1 MSFESDDFDFVCFV
15 RTVAFADPIVS
26 AVIEEDPFLSE
37 DLKESRCSDWARR
50 LADRQRMEILLSP
63 ILSAEHRAKIYIR
76 NCV

>member
-50 LADRQRMEILLSP
+50 LADRQRMERLLSP